1 MHKSIVFIVPV
12 GWVLSVGID
21 GAAQQQCPASSS
33 WVEDGMWA
41 AEAGLVREEGCSNHP
56 SNHLAMTVH
65 SRRHKFSHKVEN
77 IGTIYNRLKVQTFVT
92 LVITVP
98 QN

>member
-1 MHKSIVFIVPV
+1 MHACRV
-12 GWVLSVGID
+12 GVGLLVMV
-21 GAAQQQCPASSS
+21 GAAQPPAAGCWSGR
-33 WVEDGMWA
+33 VEDGTRCGQLRLGWEEA
-41 AEAGLVREEGCSNHP
+41 AVTI
-56 SNHLAMTVH
+56 HLAMTVH